1 MTDPGLKDIWVYL
14 SASPLLGLTMTLVA
28 YGLAYRLY
36 LRTRSNPL
44 ANPVVTSVV
53 MLIGVLVLT
62 GTPYN
67 DYFEGGQFV
76 HFLLGPATV
85 ALAVPL
91 YQQFTRLRQLW
102 LPVTISLV
110 CGVTIAAGSSIG
122 LAWLLGGS
130 TEIQMS
136 LAPKSAT
143 APVAM
148 GISEKIGGLPSLT
161 AVLVVITG
169 ITGAVLGTK
178 LFEWIRVTDDTARGI
193 AMGVAA
199 HGIGTARAFQVSP
212 QMGAFSG
219 LAMALSAFATALLV
233 PWLVD
238 LMQFLVSQSSSS

>member
-1 MTDPGLKDIWVYL
+1 MTEPGLKDIWVYL
-14 SASPLLGLTMTLVA
+14 ATSPLLGLTITLVA

-36 LRTRSNPL
+36 LRAQSNPL
-44 ANPVVTSVV
+44 MNPVVTSVAL
-53 MLIGVLVLT
+53 LIALLLVT
-62 GTPYN
+62 GTSYD

-91 YQQFTRLRQLW
+91 YQQFSRLRQLW
-102 LPVTISLV
+102 LPVSIALV
-110 CGVTIAAGSSIG
+110 CGVLIAAGSSIG

-130 TEIQMS
+130 PEIQMS

-161 AVLVVITG
+161 AVLTVATG

-178 LFEWIRVTDDTARGI
+178 LFEWIRVKDDAAKGI

-199 HGIGTARAFQVSP
+199 HGIGTARAFQVSS

-219 LAMALSAFATALLV
+219 LAMALSAFATALVV

-238 LMQFLVSQSSSS
+238 WMQAWL